1 MADLCLVDGERMNR
15 NKRRRNMIEKKKN
28 QNIQPVRKSAMLPA
42 QFFALKSACQEV
54 VSAAQTN
61 WHLTRCVDAVV
72 VSGT

>member
-1 MADLCLVDGERMNR
+1 
-15 NKRRRNMIEKKKN
+15 MIEKEQK
-28 QNIQPVRKSAMLPA
+28 IHPVGKSVMLPA
-42 QFFALKSACQEV
+42 QFFALKSVCQEV